1 MASSLTVLQS
11 AGATLARGPPAV
23 QSAVPDFSNVQ
34 NVTFLPQRATR
45 PYGKVERTHQE
56 MVALRTGKWK
66 TGVSGG
72 NSMASSRGGAFQHFV
87 GLRQSRAAIIRDA
100 PTGGKPFKRSFMS
113 SPRAEAARDG
123 RINQAEFT
131 EQAWNAILTSPEVA
145 KESKQQ
151 IVETEHLMK
160 ALLEQ
165 RNGLAR
171 RIFAKAGVDNTSLLQ
186 ATDRFIQRQPK
197 VMGDNSGSM
206 LGRDLEGLIDRAR
219 NHKKEMGDSFV
230 SVEHLVLGFNQDK
243 RFGQQLFK
251 DFQLS
256 PKALNTAIQAIRGP
270 QKVVD
275 QDPEGKYEALEKY
288 GKDLTEMARQGK
300 LDPVIGRDD
309 EIRRSIQ
316 ILSRRTK
323 NNPVL
328 IGEPGVGKTAISE
341 GLAQRIVQGDVPQ
354 ALINRKLISLD
365 MGALIAGAKFRG
377 EFEDRLKAV
386 LKEVT
391 ESDGQIVLF
400 IDEIHTVVGA
410 GATNGAMDAGNLLK
424 PMLGRGELRCIGA
437 TTLDEYRKYIE
448 KDPALERRF
457 QQVYVDQPSVED
469 TVSILRG
476 LRERY
481 ELHHGVRI
489 SDSALVE
496 AAMLADRYISD
507 RFLPDKAIDLVDEAA
522 AKLKMEIT
530 SKPTSLDE
538 VDRAVLKLEMERL
551 SVVNDTD
558 KASKDRLSRLET
570 ELGSLKQRQKEL
582 TDQWEHEKSVM
593 TRIQSIKEEVDRV
606 NIEIQQAERDY
617 DLNRAAELKY
627 GSLMSLQR
635 QLEAAEKALDDYQN
649 TGKSMLREEV
659 TGNDIAEIVS
669 KWTGIPVSKLQQS
682 EREKLLHLDDELHK
696 RVIGQHPA
704 VTAVAEAIQRSRAGL
719 SDPNRPIAS
728 FMFMGPTGVG
738 KTELAK
744 TLASYL
750 FNTEEALVRI
760 DMSEYME
767 KHAVSRLIGAP
778 PGYVGYEE
786 GGQLTESIRR
796 RPYAVVLFD
805 EIEKA
810 HSDVFNLFLQILDD
824 GRVTDSQGRKVSF
837 TNTVLIMTSN
847 VGSEYVINAEGDSVE
862 QTYESIKSRVLMAA
876 RRTFRPEFMNRVD
889 EYIVFQ
895 PLSREQISSIVRLQL
910 KRVQQRL
917 KDRKIIIQ
925 VTDSAVQLL
934 GNLGYDPN
942 YGARPVKR
950 VIQQN
955 VENELAR
962 GILKGTFKEEDIILV
977 DTDVCV
983 PAGNIPQEKLTFK
996 KLQQPAGEAMGTEVI
1011 SPRES
1016 DVEPFAFA
1024 QS

>member
-1 MASSLTVLQS
+1 MSTVTSFSGVQCCVPSSSSNSSSRVALFSSHSAPYLNFSGKSRVLDKCNSLKLKRKDVFFTRKTEKLSQGSRLTIRCDASS
-11 AGATLARGPPAV
+11 
-23 QSAVPDFSNVQ
+23 
-34 NVTFLPQRATR
+34 
-45 PYGKVERTHQE
+45 
-56 MVALRTGKWK
+56 
-66 TGVSGG
+66 
-72 NSMASSRGGAFQHFV
+72 
-87 GLRQSRAAIIRDA
+87 
-100 PTGGKPFKRSFMS
+100 
-113 SPRAEAARDG
+113 G
-123 RINQAEFT
+123 RITQQDFT
-131 EQAWNAILTSPEVA
+131 EMAWQAIVASPEIA
-145 KESKQQ
+145 KENKHQ

-165 RNGLAR
+165 KNGLAR
-171 RIFAKAGVDNTSLLQ
+171 RIFSKAGVDNTRLLE
-186 ATDRFIQRQPK
+186 ATDKFIRQQPK
-197 VMGDNSGSM
+197 VIGETAGSM
-206 LGRDLEGLIDRAR
+206 LGRELEGLMQRAR
-219 NHKKEMGDSFV
+219 EYKKEYGDSFV
-230 SVEHLVLGFNQDK
+230 SVEHLVLGFVQDK
-243 RFGQQLFK
+243 RFGKQLFN
-251 DFQLS
+251 DFQISL
-256 PKALNTAIQAIRGP
+256 KTLKTAIESIRGR
-270 QKVVD
+270 QNVID
-275 QDPEGKYEALEKY
+275 QDPEGKYESLEKY
-288 GKDLTEMARQGK
+288 GKDLTAMARAGK

-309 EIRRSIQ
+309 EIRRCIQ

-354 ALINRKLISLD
+354 ALMNRRLISLD
-365 MGALIAGAKFRG
+365 MGALIAGAKYRG

-391 ESDGQIVLF
+391 ESEGQIILF

-457 QQVYVDQPSVED
+457 QQVYVDQPTVED

-489 SDSALVE
+489 SDTALVD
-496 AAMLADRYISD
+496 AAILSDRYISG

-530 SKPTSLDE
+530 SKPTALDE
-538 VDRAVLKLEMERL
+538 INRAVLKLEMERL
-551 SVVNDTD
+551 SLTNDTD
-558 KASKDRLSRLET
+558 RASKDRLNRLEA
-570 ELGSLKQRQKEL
+570 ELSLLKERQAEL
-582 TDQWEHEKSVM
+582 TEQWEHEKSVM
-593 TRIQSIKEEVDRV
+593 TRLQSIKEEIDRV
-606 NIEIQQAERDY
+606 NLEIQQAEREY

-627 GSLMSLQR
+627 GSLNTLQR
-635 QLEAAEKALDDYQN
+635 QLEAAEKELSDYMKS
-649 TGKSMLREEV
+649 GKSMLREEV

-682 EREKLLHLDDELHK
+682 EREKLLHLEEELHK
-696 RVIGQHPA
+696 RVVGQDPA
-704 VTAVAEAIQRSRAGL
+704 VRAVAEAIQRSRAGL
-719 SDPNRPIAS
+719 SDPHRPIAS

-744 TLASYL
+744 ALANYL

-786 GGQLTESIRR
+786 GGQLTEIVRR
-796 RPYAVVLFD
+796 RPYAVILFD

-810 HSDVFNLFLQILDD
+810 HSDVFNVFLQILDD
-824 GRVTDSQGRKVSF
+824 GRVTDSQGRTVSF
-837 TNTVLIMTSN
+837 TNTVIIMTSN
-847 VGSEYVINAEGDSVE
+847 VGSQYILNTDDDDNSSKEATY
-862 QTYESIKSRVLMAA
+862 QTIKRRVMDAA
-876 RRTFRPEFMNRVD
+876 RAVFRPEFMNRVD

-895 PLSREQISSIVRLQL
+895 PLDRDQISSIVRLQL
-910 KRVQQRL
+910 ERVQQRL
-917 KDRKIIIQ
+917 ADRKMKIEVSEAAI
-925 VTDSAVQLL
+925 QLL
-934 GNLGYDPN
+934 GSLGYDPN

-955 VENELAR
+955 VENELAK
-962 GILKGTFKEEDIILV
+962 GILRGEFKDEDTILV
-977 DTDVCV
+977 DTEVSAFSNGQLPQQKLVFKRQESCSDS
-983 PAGNIPQEKLTFK
+983 PAENQEAFSQKL
-996 KLQQPAGEAMGTEVI
+996 
-1011 SPRES
+1011 
-1016 DVEPFAFA
+1016 
-1024 QS
+1024 